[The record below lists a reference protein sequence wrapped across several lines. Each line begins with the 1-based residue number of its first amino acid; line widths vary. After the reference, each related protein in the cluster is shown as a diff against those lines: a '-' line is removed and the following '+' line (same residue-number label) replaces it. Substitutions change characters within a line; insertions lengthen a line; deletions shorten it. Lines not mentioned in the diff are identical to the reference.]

1 MSASAAPEDTTD
13 SPRSPS
19 LLRGD
24 RLIRLPPPRL
34 ARGQTPVGHVTGRVS
49 TPPTVGSTATQRW
62 RLELFHYF

>member
-24 RLIRLPPPRL
+24 RLIRLPPAPTGPRPD
-34 ARGQTPVGHVTGRVS
+34 ARGTRDWARVHAADR
-49 TPPTVGSTATQRW
+49 PQYGDAEVAT
-62 RLELFHYF
+62 